1 MYSSKSASAKLRR
14 LLVAIVARLQEIS
27 PLGYRTPTY
36 HVPAW
41 AQWTM
46 GVCIA
51 LSALAAAV
59 GHWISSK
66 SRSR

>member
-1 MYSSKSASAKLRR
+1 MSASEKLRH
-14 LLVAIVARLQEIS
+14 LLVTIVEQLELTD

-36 HVPAW
+36 HVPMW
-41 AQWTM
+41 AQWVM

-51 LSALAAAV
+51 LSATAAGV